1 MKFPLYFT
9 GLFVCLCVSAC
20 GGLDSLVTGSGL
32 GDDTLS
38 SSQNS
43 CPSSDADCY
52 LENMVLINEAGDEL
66 DLVSLDGM
74 SLPAS
79 TFSAQAPSIT
89 SVTLFNSAS
98 SMQIASTEGV
108 YPIFVNWIDPAAGQ
122 TPGFCMQLCPRNARC
137 SSTSYRCHRGARD
150 GLVSGTWRTWLG
162 YRVGPA
168 GEAGTTEDLLLNVY
182 PIVGA
187 PGGSGDE
194 PIGIL
199 EDAVDQGEQLADVG
213 ADQILVGPAYEIEQT
228 VIATGESSDTQDDDE
243 EENQGSVADGGA
255 CTASS
260 QCSVSCLSTRNCVRG
275 ISCSCAGSAANGVCY
290 GGSCNGV
297 GGDCGDGV
305 NACCVGFSCTNGT
318 CVSSASSTCF

>member
-1 MKFPLYFT
+1 MHVKFPLYFT

-52 LENMVLINEAGDEL
+52 LENMVLINEAG
-66 DLVSLDGM
+66 
-74 SLPAS
+74 
-79 TFSAQAPSIT
+79 
-89 SVTLFNSAS
+89 
-98 SMQIASTEGV
+98 
-108 YPIFVNWIDPAAGQ
+108 
-122 TPGFCMQLCPRNARC
+122 
-137 SSTSYRCHRGARD
+137 D

-290 GGSCNGV
+290 GGSCNGA

-318 CVSSASSTCF
+318 CVSSASNTCF